1 MASYNIVLNLKGN
14 SVSQVER
21 LADALERANRNASSL
36 GGHLRSLRVSNVAA
50 DGTIRGGA
58 QSVAGGSLGMMT
70 QYSTGGGFNTTFR
83 LLGRLGTS
91 VGLAVTAIDTA
102 VKFVRRVTIPAT
114 VAQYSIGPKLLQYGA
129 NVLTSSEMREGIR
142 LLQRRQQARIGFGAR
157 YAAAQERA
165 DLLAA
170 SYGLDPSNTIAAMNV
185 LAGLPIGTTGRRIS
199 MYDAERLTQ
208 AGGLISQQSG
218 VPFER
223 VMTNIQQMM
232 SQVTPTIRD
241 IREMLNAA
249 PILSKY
255 AMDEMERQGIS
266 GVTSMDWLKNQ
277 ANIMTV
283 LERFMAENPAIAAM
297 QARGIVSRS
306 RTQFY
311 ATLADNP
318 DWLQVASRYENL
330 MGSAAK
336 GLSALLSA
344 ATGSESISMSIN
356 RLVTLFNEAP
366 AIIDKFS
373 EKLDKWVGKI
383 LKYAGVEFGTIEGEA
398 QRKTEEELAMSKFV
412 RSNLG
417 TFRQRYQSLGLD
429 YSGTTNQFANRV
441 LRDLQSTGWDLTTDL
456 LTKGEVDAMS
466 YGQRLSYVRRNITR
480 DPLIV
485 SSMAMKGSWPD
496 FMRGY
501 QSSVIPNRAN
511 AYASDF
517 AVTGRAGFEISLARA
532 MDAVGTL
539 SRNNGGSTTLG
550 LRGLNGTTPLGDDI
564 GGYGRDRKALIINFN
579 DAIVKWD
586 STIESS
592 QPQDVVNEVAD
603 NIEGITSRAIQVALL
618 GASQKMTTRF

>member
-21 LADALERANRNASSL
+21 LADALERANRNAKGLSD
-36 GGHLRSLRVSNVAA
+36 SLRGLNVPTPDGA
-50 DGTIRGGA
+50 DGVFGSSTR
-58 QSVAGGSLGMMT
+58 SRVGSLAFNS
-70 QYSTGGGFNTTFR
+70 QFSTGGGLNTTVS
-83 LLGRLGTS
+83 LIGRANAILGTAHVALNLISS
-91 VGLAVTAIDTA
+91 VARGIILPVTKANYIWGVKGLNYA
-102 VKFVRRVTIPAT
+102 
-114 VAQYSIGPKLLQYGA
+114 A
-129 NVLTSSEMREGIR
+129 NMLTSSEMGEGIR
-142 LLQRRQQARIGFGAR
+142 LLQRRQQARIGFGES
-157 YAAAQERA
+157 YASAQERA

-185 LAGLPIGTTGRRIS
+185 LTGLPIGTTGRRIS

-277 ANIMTV
+277 TNIMTV
-283 LERFMAENPAIAAM
+283 LERFMAENPALMSM

-306 RTQFY
+306 KTQFY
-311 ATLADNP
+311 ATLAENP
-318 DWLQVASRYENL
+318 NWLNIATSYEEV
-330 MGSAAK
+330 MGLAAK
-336 GLSALLSA
+336 ALSQLLSNFTSSSA
-344 ATGSESISMSIN
+344 ITESIERFNTLLRNAPGLIDAFADHIDGWLSKLSGFLGFDYNPKETDQRVKEREAIRSFIN
-356 RLVTLFNEAP
+356 TNLGDIRALYESYDVTP
-366 AIIDKFS
+366 
-373 EKLDKWVGKI
+373 EKNDVAFASKVYRSLSS
-383 LKYAGVEFGTIEGEA
+383 FGDLSQFATYTPESTRYVKSHSGGTY
-398 QRKTEEELAMSKFV
+398 RSFV
-412 RSNLG
+412 PSFATARPFDIYDALRSNLG
-417 TFRQRYQSLGLD
+417 LYGSENKV
-429 YSGTTNQFANRV
+429 TNLF
-441 LRDLQSTGWDLTTDL
+441 
-456 LTKGEVDAMS
+456 
-466 YGQRLSYVRRNITR
+466 
-480 DPLIV
+480 
-485 SSMAMKGSWPD
+485 
-496 FMRGY
+496 
-501 QSSVIPNRAN
+501 
-511 AYASDF
+511 
-517 AVTGRAGFEISLARA
+517 
-532 MDAVGTL
+532 
-539 SRNNGGSTTLG
+539 GGSNTLF
-550 LRGLNGTTPLGDDI
+550 TGDDI

-603 NIEGITSRAIQVALL
+603 NIEGIASRAIQVALL